1 MHTHTHTRVYSL
13 HKTQL
18 KWTTDLR
25 QRKTPDTSA
34 EQKTWQVHCFG
45 RRNNALRFD
54 LKGVQRG
61 FLSKWKGKVIPCR
74 GAEDR
79 KGAGT
84 NLLEGKGKVI
94 QCTDV
99 VGLKTEKAQEST
111 VQSLV

>member
-1 MHTHTHTRVYSL
+1 M
-13 HKTQL
+13 
-18 KWTTDLR
+18 
-25 QRKTPDTSA
+25 
-34 EQKTWQVHCFG
+34 
-45 RRNNALRFD
+45 
-54 LKGVQRG
+54 
-61 FLSKWKGKVIPCR
+61 KVIPCR